1 VPAPTTSLADRGRE
15 LVRTPGFSKLWR
27 YASVSVVTTIL
38 SLSLLYVFYRVV
50 DVGSAMVANV
60 IATVITTV
68 PSYYLNRTWAWG
80 KSGRSHLWR
89 EVVPFWVIAALSLV
103 LSTIAVGAAAHEA
116 HHLSA
121 SHHVQTL
128 LVELANLITYGV
140 MWIGKFIL
148 FNRILFKK
156 HVPIAVPVGS
166 SVLGG
171 LEAASPGSLEGELDE
186 ISSVDLPVEAG

>member
-1 VPAPTTSLADRGRE
+1 VDRGRE

-27 YASVSVVTTIL
+27 YASVSVITTIL

-60 IATVITTV
+60 IATVITTI

-80 KSGRSHLWR
+80 KSGKSHLWR

-103 LSTIAVGAAAHEA
+103 VSTVAVGAAAHEA

-128 LVELANLITYGV
+128 LVELANLVTYGV
-140 MWIGKFIL
+140 MWIGKFVL

-156 HVPIAVPVGS
+156 PAPIASPAEMSG
-166 SVLGG
+166 LG
-171 LEAASPGSLEGELDE
+171 AAGATASASTFEGELDE
-186 ISSVDLPVEAG
+186 LTSVDLPIEAG